1 MHTMATERERS
12 VSRRTVL
19 TGGAWGAG
27 AVALGLFAAR
37 SATAAGSGPTPTLP
51 GEYLRTANE
60 VTPGGALFDNI
71 CVTISKDPARLYVPQ
86 SIKPGDGRPV
96 PVVWYYH
103 GSGGDHNALD
113 GSFRASA
120 MWAVERGA
128 IAICQKAGG
137 TLYSAP
143 RAVDLQNAALSWM
156 TRQFVVSSTVLR
168 ATSGGGV
175 LAAETYGRRLLPN
188 ITGMYDVNAA
198 YDLRA
203 MYDDGGRG
211 RISVQAVFGDDLAAI
226 DAANPTRFALD
237 AWRGT
242 KVRVVVS
249 TPDDSDTTVP
259 PRRHGLALIDRI
271 TPVAA
276 EASVRTHTMGHNTP
290 GFATGDFTASMT
302 RWGSLLVPPAPT
314 ATPTPTPTPT
324 ATPTATATPTPT
336 NTPTAS
342 PTPTRTPTASPTPTP
357 DTTAP
362 TVAIISPASGTS
374 VSGVVTIRVSATD
387 QVGVTGVTVWA
398 GTNRLAVATQVT
410 ATEWRAAYD
419 TRNVRNATY
428 PITAKATD
436 AAGNTA
442 TSTAVSLTIAN

>member
-1 MHTMATERERS
+1 MAF
-12 VSRRTVL
+12 
-19 TGGAWGAG
+19 
-27 AVALGLFAAR
+27 GLWAAR
-37 SATAAGSGPTPTLP
+37 SATAATSGPTPTLP
-51 GEYLRTANE
+51 GEYARTANE
-60 VTPGGALFDNI
+60 LTPGGALFDNI

-86 SIKPGDGRPV
+86 SIKPQDGRPV
-96 PVVWYYH
+96 PIVWYYH

-113 GSFRASA
+113 GSFRSSA

-143 RAVDLQNAALSWM
+143 RAVELQNAGLTWL
-156 TRQFVVSSTVLR
+156 TRQFLISSVVLR

-188 ITGMYDVNAA
+188 ITGLYDVNAA

-203 MYDDGGRG
+203 LYEDGGRG
-211 RISVQAVFGDDLAAI
+211 RLSVQAVFGDDLSAI
-226 DAANPTRFALD
+226 DAANPRRFAPD

-249 TPDDSDTTVP
+249 TPDGSDTTVP
-259 PRRHGLALIDRI
+259 PRRHGLALVDR
-271 TPVAA
+271 VAA
-276 EASVRTHTMGHNTP
+276 VASEASVRTHTLGHSTP

-302 RWGSLLVPPAPT
+302 RWGSLAPT
-314 ATPTPTPTPT
+314 PTATPTPTPT
-324 ATPTATATPTPT
+324 ATPTATATPTP
-336 NTPTAS
+336 S
-342 PTPTRTPTASPTPTP
+342 PTPTSTPRP

-362 TVAIISPASGTS
+362 AVAILSPASGTA

-387 QVGVTGVTVWA
+387 QGGVTGVTIWA
-398 GTNRLAVATQVT
+398 GTNRLAVATRVT
-410 ATEWRAAYD
+410 ASEWRAAYD

-442 TSTAVSLTIAN
+442 TSAAVSLTIAN